1 MQLSMINHS
10 FKKKRGRSN
19 GASPCLVL
27 SARRR
32 TWDPRDKITRSLHRI
47 LDYWLYR
54 QGLDCRLPEAH
65 FLPDLSRKILLW
77 EFGHYQR
84 QKALSRRLQLFLVYL
99 RTPPNESNRVFVSLD
114 ELWLRFYLNAFP
126 LSDLESCCTS
136 KIKKIC
142 LSPKVQVWSSLSFQE
157 PFKHNLS
164 QKYPIKLGLIWAL
177 GSKSALDNWFVLA

>member
-114 ELWLRFYLNAFP
+114 ELWLRFYLNSFP
-126 LSDLESCCTS
+126 LSDLERESWKAAAHQKLKRSVWAPKCKS
-136 KIKKIC
+136 DPASPSRSH
-142 LSPKVQVWSSLSFQE
+142 LST
-157 PFKHNLS
+157 
-164 QKYPIKLGLIWAL
+164 I
-177 GSKSALDNWFVLA
+177 